1 MISTKD
7 GTTAVENGEA
17 KTVQTTTVVVN
28 KSGNVETGNKQ
39 IIINSSLENIVTRL
53 NGAKLILNGKL
64 ITAEELG
71 KVNSSQIDNI
81 VVDKSSGENVIRITT
96 KQFDPMEYSQL
107 ENAEIRVD
115 GKTVKVGGKPIKAS
129 SLRIIPAQNNIANI
143 NIDKR
148 DDKTVVDIRTKDGKG
163 LKKQKTKRRK

>member
-1 MISTKD
+1 
-7 GTTAVENGEA
+7 
-17 KTVQTTTVVVN
+17 
-28 KSGNVETGNKQ
+28 
-39 IIINSSLENIVTRL
+39 
-53 NGAKLILNGKL
+53 
-64 ITAEELG
+64 
-71 KVNSSQIDNI
+71 
-81 VVDKSSGENVIRITT
+81 
-96 KQFDPMEYSQL
+96 MEYSQL

-115 GKTVKVGGKPIKAS
+115 GKTVKVGRKPIKAS